1 LLRDLLS
8 AAAENRRLLAAP
20 RHDQLEDEADAL
32 QRSLEDAERGQTLR
46 LQEAKLTAMAEFA
59 AGAGHEI
66 NNPLAVI
73 LGQAQYLLGHEAEW
87 FAPDPEGE
95 ARKALQKIVGQTR
108 RIHGLLRD
116 LMQFARPPRPNSRT
130 VPLGDLLL
138 STRDNLTPLAIERQ
152 VRLELEGVFA
162 GLCVEGDVTQLRHA
176 LGSVVRNGVEAAPS
190 GGWVRISCGAP
201 EEGSLTVVVEDSGPG
216 LSSEAAEHAF
226 DPFFC
231 GRSAGRGRG
240 LGLPTAWQLVRQNG
254 GELRFAPKDGE
265 PTRFVFTLQ
274 RAVEHD
280 LLSLR
285 SA

>member
-1 LLRDLLS
+1 LVVR
-8 AAAENRRLLAAP
+8 
-20 RHDQLEDEADAL
+20 LEDRIDSLHTALAEVGELVGERLRAAKLDAL
-32 QRSLEDAERGQTLR
+32 AEL
-46 LQEAKLTAMAEFA
+46 A

-73 LGQAQYLLGHEAEW
+73 SGNAQRLLRTEPDLERAEALRAIVRQAN
-87 FAPDPEGE
+87 
-95 ARKALQKIVGQTR
+95 
-108 RIHGLLRD
+108 RIAGILRD
-116 LMQFARPPRPNSRT
+116 LMQFARPPRPSSRT

-138 STRDNLTPLAIERQ
+138 SARDDLTALAIERE

-162 GLCVEGDVTQLRHA
+162 GLWVEGDVTQLRHA
-176 LGSVVRNGVEAAPS
+176 LASVIRNGVEAAPS
-190 GGWVRISCGAP
+190 GGWVRVSCAAP
-201 EEGSLTVVVEDSGPG
+201 EEGSLTVVVQDSGPG

-254 GELRFAPKDGE
+254 GELRFEPKDGE